1 MRSQRE
7 ELKGHKAEEGFRGKN
22 EVKLVAKAASTQ
34 HPAPRIQIKTSEWYS
49 HSIKTINLDLLK
61 ESLYLKKTQTMR
73 NLIIILALLFTITAC
88 NKDKSSNNHGIVIK
102 GKIQGNIKGSE
113 TKGTSLSL
121 ADATTVFAV
130 NLSNGGLNSEYISI
144 KDGSFDVTAEIGTAT
159 SLIFFDAST
168 KYIGTLSTRGLN
180 LLPLNSLENGENTT
194 IDLASL
200 TLSGT
205 TITASH
211 DPFGNEIKITD
222 AEVNRLKELD
232 GFFESLA
239 KNLDADNNGILDAS
253 VGKQLFVKTR
263 FSVKAKHFGVNTAPQ
278 ISDIDMNSRGYT
290 IELDGGSGFS
300 KPTSIVMT
308 GPVGSP
314 YDGINTAFINS
325 NGDGGFYAGI
335 TRGGL
340 FKKGTYSI
348 NIDGYN
354 CSLEYSNNE
363 MENRVLVLPTLHTNS
378 EGKLVSVSLEYKLA
392 DGTSIDPV
400 NMLTDVMLQFF
411 NDQGAQYFDSPRLK
425 NEGTSV
431 EHCSNCI
438 FGVYSYTPDTPMDIS
453 NLDRIAIGYDDL
465 LGNSYNVD
473 WSK

>member
-1 MRSQRE
+1 
-7 ELKGHKAEEGFRGKN
+7 
-22 EVKLVAKAASTQ
+22 
-34 HPAPRIQIKTSEWYS
+34 
-49 HSIKTINLDLLK
+49 
-61 ESLYLKKTQTMR
+61 MR
-73 NLIIILALLFTITAC
+73 NLTIILALLFAITSC
-88 NKDKSSNNHGIVIK
+88 NKDKSSNNQGIIIK
-102 GKIQGNIKGSE
+102 GKIEGNVKGTG

-121 ADATTVFAV
+121 ADATRVFAV
-130 NLSNGGLNSEYISI
+130 NLNNGGLVSEYIDI
-144 KDGSFDVTAEIGTAT
+144 KDGLFEVPAEMGTAT
-159 SLIFFDAST
+159 SLIFFDANT

-200 TLSGT
+200 SLSGS

-239 KNLDADNNGILDAS
+239 KNLDADNNGILDAT
-253 VGKQLFVKTR
+253 VNKQLFIKTR
-263 FSVKAKHFGVNTAPQ
+263 FSVKAKHFGVNTAPL

-300 KPTSIVMT
+300 KPTSITMT
-308 GPVGSP
+308 GPEGSP
-314 YDGINTAFINS
+314 YDGVNTSFINS
-325 NGDGGFYAGI
+325 DGNGGFYAGI

-340 FKKGTYSI
+340 FQKGTYSI
-348 NIDGYN
+348 NIDGYS

-363 MENRVLVLPTLHTNS
+363 MENRVLILPTLHTNS
-378 EGKLVSVSLEYKLA
+378 EGKLVSISLDYKLA
-392 DGTSIDPV
+392 DGTSVDPI
-400 NMLTDVMLQFF
+400 NILTDVMIQFS
-411 NDQGAQYFDSPRLK
+411 NDQGVQYSDSPRLK
-425 NEGTSV
+425 NEGTSL

-438 FGVYSYTPDTPMDIS
+438 FGVYSYTLDTPMDIS
-453 NLDRIAIGYDDL
+453 HLDKIVIGYDDL
-465 LGNSYNVD
+465 LGNSYIID